1 VSLRLGDLVIV
12 GVPGEMAASLGL
24 QIKAEIGR
32 VTGVPYPAIGGLAD
46 VWASYILPADEYERG
61 GYEASMSF
69 YGAKLGET
77 IVAGVIEGAK
87 KLQGEVAAA
96 DARAKAE
103 ATP

>member
-1 VSLRLGDLVIV
+1 
-12 GVPGEMAASLGL
+12 
-24 QIKAEIGR
+24 
-32 VTGVPYPAIGGLAD
+32 
-46 VWASYILPADEYERG
+46 
-61 GYEASMSF
+61 MSF
-69 YGAKLGET
+69 YGATLGET